1 MGCPE
6 LEELLLEGTDGHAAH
21 CEGCRALLDAW
32 HYVDATLNTTLAP
45 ICAPPGMAPAVRA
58 RVSREQPVRAP
69 SLIPEILDLIGWAAV
84 LAAAAIVIP
93 RFLPLIQA
101 VLAGTG

>member
-32 HYVDATLNTTLAP
+32 HHVDATLDTALAP
-45 ICAPPGMAPAVRA
+45 VCAPPGLESAVRA
-58 RVSREQPVRAP
+58 RVLREQPVRTP
-69 SLIPEILDLIGWAAV
+69 SLVPEIMDSIGWAAV
-84 LAAAAIVIP
+84 LATAAIVIP
-93 RFLPLIQA
+93 WFLPLIEA
-101 VLAGTG
+101 VLAEVG